1 MTHTNLCERQHQR
14 PDQARSREPAA
25 SPGRKGQGPLGNSLP
40 RPRSLRAHGSGPG
53 SRAPAGHR
61 RGPRAP
67 VQPGL
72 GDPSGTGLSGEPRRP
87 PRGQPV
93 AGRPLPTPPG
103 MQTLYLHFPSAS
115 RHMTELGTAM
125 AEQAVVILERAR
137 GGPCSGPQPE
147 HRVQSGHP
155 TAWSNAVTQ
164 GDGLPRL
171 APGVVLGWPWPGG
184 RVPPRRSVGL
194 SGDGTEGALT
204 RTPHP
209 APDCFPADDG

>member
-1 MTHTNLCERQHQR
+1 M
-14 PDQARSREPAA
+14 A
-25 SPGRKGQGPLGNSLP
+25 S
-40 RPRSLRAHGSGPG
+40 
-53 SRAPAGHR
+53 
-61 RGPRAP
+61 
-67 VQPGL
+67 
-72 GDPSGTGLSGEPRRP
+72 
-87 PRGQPV
+87 
-93 AGRPLPTPPG
+93 RPLPKPPG

-164 GDGLPRL
+164 GHRLPRL

-204 RTPHP
+204 RTPRP